1 METANTSYNKNGK
14 DDQKHNKDF
23 MNEQEIQKN
32 LKKRIQENR
41 NRLAKKNAERRI
53 WAGTKEKRIEDMN
66 REGDPLPWIE
76 PDDDENN
83 VITQHGKTKH
93 EFTYR
98 HMEPLDK
105 EEKYTC
111 DTLTDKWF
119 EWFLRTPASISTFTY
134 PSQSYEDTS
143 LLGGRNAFLFHD
155 NDTSVYFASATPF
168 QEPDVTTIT
177 MTNQAPLLVPL
188 YNMSASTEDHPS
200 KGTEEELKELI
211 IEDLSGIIQLRA
223 WFDRVPIEGCCVIR
237 QKRLRITNIPTDNV
251 IGIPEDRLLKSNHSI
266 ETCHG
271 GYWLLIKKEKLTPG
285 DHLLEFMA
293 YSKNYEMAAKILI
306 NALV

>member
-1 METANTSYNKNGK
+1 METANTSDDKNGK

-23 MNEQEIQKN
+23 MNEQEMQEN
-32 LKKRIQENR
+32 LKKRIQENWD
-41 NRLAKKNAERRI
+41 RLAEKNAERTI
-53 WAGTKEKRIEDMN
+53 WAGTKEKRIEDMK
-66 REGDPLPWIE
+66 REGDPLPWL
-76 PDDDENN
+76 
-83 VITQHGKTKH
+83 
-93 EFTYR
+93 R

-111 DTLTDKWF
+111 DTLADKWF

-155 NDTSVYFASATPF
+155 NDTSVYFAATTPF

-177 MTNQAPLLVPL
+177 MTNQAALLVPV
-188 YNMSASTEDHPS
+188 YNMSASAQDHPS
-200 KGTEEELKELI
+200 KSTDELKELI
-211 IEDLSGIIQLRA
+211 LEDLSGIIQLRA
-223 WFDRVPIEGCCVIR
+223 WFDREPIEGCCVIR
-237 QKRLRITNIPTDNV
+237 QKPLRITNIPTDNI
-251 IGIPEDRLLKSNHSI
+251 IGIPQDRLLKSNHSI

-271 GYWLLIKKEKLTPG
+271 GYWLLIRKDKLTPG

-293 YSKNYEMAAKILI
+293 YSKNYEMAAKVLI
-306 NALV
+306 NVLV